1 MADNKNNSGNRAR
14 KVMTALDGADEFS
27 VFSVDPE
34 SHKRPM
40 VKLDNDS
47 ASTGRPDDTRV
58 SRSVVRFFRK
68 IFGE

>member
-1 MADNKNNSGNRAR
+1 MADPKNNSGNRAR
-14 KVMTALDGADEFS
+14 KVFNALDGADEFS

-34 SHKRPM
+34 SHKKPL
-40 VKLDNDS
+40 VKLEDDS
-47 ASTGRPDDTRV
+47 GATGRPDDTRV